1 MIVEECLKWAAQRY
15 VFGKPLLAQA
25 VIRQKFAHMIAKVEA
40 IQAWL
45 ESVTFQMCNMVSTYC
60 YLYQVTSP

>member
-1 MIVEECLKWAAQRY
+1 

-45 ESVTFQMCNMVSTYC
+45 ESVTFQMCNMVSD
-60 YLYQVTSP
+60 TSSLCAVSGSIVGRKDG

>member
-1 MIVEECLKWAAQRY
+1 MSRWAAQRY

-25 VIRQKFAHMIAKVEA
+25 VIRFKLASMIAKVEA

-45 ESVTFQMCNMVSTYC
+45 ESVTYQMCNMVGLPHAFSRSDLIAT
-60 YLYQVTSP
+60 